1 MADSADDGCQETP
14 ERKWLQAPMSFYE
27 AEKSDMHPYGCP
39 AQQIAPA
46 GIGLFRLRYRSIVE
60 ARLISTA
67 GPALQEPGLP
77 RAELTHGGPAE
88 PSNVFA
94 GAIFGGATA
103 FRGSA
108 GGAQTEVLGPP
119 RCQSA

>member
-1 MADSADDGCQETP
+1 
-14 ERKWLQAPMSFYE
+14 MSFCE
-27 AEKSDMHPYGCP
+27 AEKSDMHPYGCS

-60 ARLISTA
+60 ANLIS
-67 GPALQEPGLP
+67 
-77 RAELTHGGPAE
+77 AELTHGGPAE
-88 PSNVFA
+88 PS
-94 GAIFGGATA
+94 TA